1 MYKRI
6 LIATDGS
13 RLSRKAIAQGVALA
27 RAERAL
33 VVGCHIRPP
42 LSVTY
47 HGAPTLVL
55 PRAEHEYEQ
64 QTVKAAEKY
73 LGEIA
78 AAAKKAGVR
87 FKGVHRPGFSPAEG
101 IIDVARKERCDLIV
115 MASHGRRGISRA
127 LLGSETNKV
136 LVGSRIPVLV
146 TR

>member
-1 MYKRI
+1 MYRRI

-27 RAERAL
+27 RAQRAV

-42 LSVTY
+42 LSVAF
-47 HGAPTLVL
+47 HNAPTLLL
-55 PRAEHEYEQ
+55 PRAKREYEQ
-64 QTVKAAEKY
+64 QTEKAAEKY

-87 FKGVHRPGFSPAEG
+87 FKGVHQRGFSPAEG
-101 IIDVARKERCDLIV
+101 LIDVAKKERCDLIV

-127 LLGSETNKV
+127 LLGSETSKV
-136 LVGSRIPVLV
+136 LVGAHIPVLV